1 MRKIFV
7 LIALACSLLVCA
19 AAQAAQ
25 ITDVKWG
32 VNKEEVL
39 RFVVD
44 LTDNAGYAVDIEG
57 SVLNLTV
64 NASKG
69 SQVAAQG
76 IVKSALA
83 TSYQV
88 VDKEHYTIV
97 RVPLRQ
103 SLSESHYKSFT
114 LKQDEQTNRPFRV
127 VLDIMPAQRSVKA
140 PAQSTA
146 KAPAQS
152 SVKAQKKI
160 TIRNNISSKA
170 PAQSSVKAPAQTNA
184 PVVSNRPVVSSRP
197 TRPAGARPAQPSTPV
212 KSTTSAAQAG
222 TSVKSS
228 TAAVKQPT
236 PAPTETKQ
244 TTITSKKET
253 KQPEKDK
260 EKKEVKNSTSPK
272 VVNASSKQTKI
283 VGNGKFRTSGGLSGK
298 IITLDA
304 GHGGSDPGAIG
315 SDGTKEK
322 NITLAITK
330 AVKELLE
337 KKGAKVYMTRTTDV
351 DVYGPNASDAD
362 ELQARVNVG
371 EKYNSDLFVSL
382 HINSSVNKNVGGFS
396 TYYYPKT
403 NNDLRIAKSIQDQLT
418 ANFGVDDLGVRQAN
432 FYVIKRISMPATLVE
447 MCFISNEKELVLMK
461 GKWFQ
466 NKTARLIA
474 AGIEKYFA

>member
-1 MRKIFV
+1 M
-7 LIALACSLLVCA
+7 
-19 AAQAAQ
+19 
-25 ITDVKWG
+25 
-32 VNKEEVL
+32 
-39 RFVVD
+39 
-44 LTDNAGYAVDIEG
+44 
-57 SVLNLTV
+57 
-64 NASKG
+64 
-69 SQVAAQG
+69 
-76 IVKSALA
+76 
-83 TSYQV
+83 
-88 VDKEHYTIV
+88 
-97 RVPLRQ
+97 
-103 SLSESHYKSFT
+103 
-114 LKQDEQTNRPFRV
+114 
-127 VLDIMPAQRSVKA
+127 
-140 PAQSTA
+140 
-146 KAPAQS
+146 
-152 SVKAQKKI
+152 
-160 TIRNNISSKA
+160 
-170 PAQSSVKAPAQTNA
+170 
-184 PVVSNRPVVSSRP
+184 
-197 TRPAGARPAQPSTPV
+197 
-212 KSTTSAAQAG
+212 
-222 TSVKSS
+222 KSS

-236 PAPTETKQ
+236 PAPTEKKQ

-403 NNDLRIAKSIQDQLT
+403 SNDLRIAKSIQDQLT

>member
-76 IVKSALA
+76 NVKSTLA

-114 LKQDEQTNRPFRV
+114 LKQDAQTNRPFRV

-140 PAQSTA
+140 PT
-146 KAPAQS
+146 
-152 SVKAQKKI
+152 
-160 TIRNNISSKA
+160 
-170 PAQSSVKAPAQTNA
+170 QSSVKAPAQTTA

-197 TRPAGARPAQPSTPV
+197 TRPAAKKPAVTQPSTPA
-212 KSTTSAAQAG
+212 KSTASAAQSG

-228 TAAVKQPT
+228 TAAVKQPM

-403 NNDLRIAKSIQDQLT
+403 SNDLRIAKSIQDQLT

>member
-69 SQVAAQG
+69 AQVAAQG

-114 LKQDEQTNRPFRV
+114 LKQDPQTNRPFRV

-140 PAQSTA
+140 PVQSTA

-152 SVKAQKKI
+152 SVKA
-160 TIRNNISSKA
+160 
-170 PAQSSVKAPAQTNA
+170 PAQTTA

-197 TRPAGARPAQPSTPV
+197 TRPAAKKPAVTQPSTPA
-212 KSTTSAAQAG
+212 KSTASAAQ
-222 TSVKSS
+222 SS
-228 TAAVKQPT
+228 AVKQT
-236 PAPTETKQ
+236 EAAKTETKQ
-244 TTITSKKET
+244 TTITTKKET

-260 EKKEVKNSTSPK
+260 AKAEAKSSASPK
-272 VVNASSKQTKI
+272 VVPVSSKQTKI

-403 NNDLRIAKSIQDQLT
+403 SNDLRIAKSIQDQLT

>member
-1 MRKIFV
+1 M

-76 IVKSALA
+76 NVKSVLA

-88 VDKEHYTIV
+88 VDREHYTIV

-103 SLSESHYKSFT
+103 RLSESHYKSFT
-114 LKQDEQTNRPFRV
+114 LKKDPQTNRPFRV

-140 PAQSTA
+140 PMQSTA

-152 SVKAQKKI
+152 SVKA
-160 TIRNNISSKA
+160 
-170 PAQSSVKAPAQTNA
+170 PAQTTA

-212 KSTTSAAQAG
+212 KSTTSAAQSG

-236 PAPTETKQ
+236 PVPTETKQ

-253 KQPEKDK
+253 KQTENDK

-283 VGNGKFRTSGGLSGK
+283 VGNGKFRTSGGLAGK

-371 EKYNSDLFVSL
+371 EKFNSDLFVSL

>member
-76 IVKSALA
+76 NVKSVLA

-114 LKQDEQTNRPFRV
+114 LKQDAQTNRPFRV

-140 PAQSTA
+140 PTQSTA

-152 SVKAQKKI
+152 SVKA
-160 TIRNNISSKA
+160 
-170 PAQSSVKAPAQTNA
+170 PAQTTA

-212 KSTTSAAQAG
+212 KSTTSAAQSG

-244 TTITSKKET
+244 TMITSKKEI
-253 KQPEKDK
+253 KQPEKDTTK
-260 EKKEVKNSTSPK
+260 TEAKSSAAPK
-272 VVNASSKQTKI
+272 VVPVSSKQTKI

-396 TYYYPKT
+396 TYYYP
-403 NNDLRIAKSIQDQLT
+403 
-418 ANFGVDDLGVRQAN
+418 
-432 FYVIKRISMPATLVE
+432 
-447 MCFISNEKELVLMK
+447 
-461 GKWFQ
+461 
-466 NKTARLIA
+466 
-474 AGIEKYFA
+474 

>member
-103 SLSESHYKSFT
+103 SISESHYKSFT
-114 LKQDEQTNRPFRV
+114 LKQDPQTNRPFRV

-152 SVKAQKKI
+152 SVKA
-160 TIRNNISSKA
+160 
-170 PAQSSVKAPAQTNA
+170 PAQTTA

-197 TRPAGARPAQPSTPV
+197 TRPAAKKPAVTQPSTPA
-212 KSTTSAAQAG
+212 KSTASAAQ
-222 TSVKSS
+222 SS
-228 TAAVKQPT
+228 AVKQT
-236 PAPTETKQ
+236 EAAKTETKQ
-244 TTITSKKET
+244 TTITTKKET
-253 KQPEKDK
+253 KQPEKDTTK
-260 EKKEVKNSTSPK
+260 TEAKSSAAPK
-272 VVNASSKQTKI
+272 VVPVSSKQTKI

-382 HINSSVNKNVGGFS
+382 HVNSSVNKNVGGFS

-403 NNDLRIAKSIQDQLT
+403 SNDLRIAKSIQDQLT

>member
-1 MRKIFV
+1 M

-76 IVKSALA
+76 NVKSALA

-114 LKQDEQTNRPFRV
+114 LKQDAQTNRPFRV

-140 PAQSTA
+140 PMQSTA

-152 SVKAQKKI
+152 SVKA
-160 TIRNNISSKA
+160 
-170 PAQSSVKAPAQTNA
+170 PAQTTT

-197 TRPAGARPAQPSTPV
+197 TRPAAKKPAVTQPSTPA
-212 KSTTSAAQAG
+212 KSTASAAQSG

-403 NNDLRIAKSIQDQLT
+403 SNDLRIAKSIQDQLT

>member
-88 VDKEHYTIV
+88 VDREHYTIV

-114 LKQDEQTNRPFRV
+114 LKQDAQTNRPFRV

-140 PAQSTA
+140 PMQSTA

-152 SVKAQKKI
+152 SVKA
-160 TIRNNISSKA
+160 
-170 PAQSSVKAPAQTNA
+170 PAQTTA

-212 KSTTSAAQAG
+212 KSTTSAAQSG

-272 VVNASSKQTKI
+272 VVPVSSKQTKI

>member
-103 SLSESHYKSFT
+103 SISESHYKSFT
-114 LKQDEQTNRPFRV
+114 LKQDAQTNRPFRV
-127 VLDIMPAQRSVKA
+127 VLDIMPAQSSVKA

-152 SVKAQKKI
+152 SVKA
-160 TIRNNISSKA
+160 
-170 PAQSSVKAPAQTNA
+170 PAQTTA

-197 TRPAGARPAQPSTPV
+197 TRPAAKKPAVTQPSTPA
-212 KSTTSAAQAG
+212 KSTASAAQ
-222 TSVKSS
+222 SS
-228 TAAVKQPT
+228 AVKQT
-236 PAPTETKQ
+236 EAAKTETKQ
-244 TTITSKKET
+244 TTITTKKET

-260 EKKEVKNSTSPK
+260 AKAEAKSSASPK
-272 VVNASSKQTKI
+272 VVPVSSKQTKI

-403 NNDLRIAKSIQDQLT
+403 SNDLRIAKSIQDQLT

>member
-64 NASKG
+64 NASKS

-76 IVKSALA
+76 NVKSALA

-103 SLSESHYKSFT
+103 SISESHYKSFT
-114 LKQDEQTNRPFRV
+114 LKQDPKTNRPFRV

-140 PAQSTA
+140 PTQSTA

-152 SVKAQKKI
+152 SVKA
-160 TIRNNISSKA
+160 
-170 PAQSSVKAPAQTNA
+170 PAQTTA

-197 TRPAGARPAQPSTPV
+197 TRPAAKKPTVTQPSTPA
-212 KSTTSAAQAG
+212 KSTASAAQ
-222 TSVKSS
+222 SS
-228 TAAVKQPT
+228 AVKQT
-236 PAPTETKQ
+236 EAAKTETKQ

-253 KQPEKDK
+253 KQPEKDTTK
-260 EKKEVKNSTSPK
+260 TEAKSSAAPK
-272 VVNASSKQTKI
+272 VVPVSSKQTKI

>member
-103 SLSESHYKSFT
+103 SLSASYYKSFT
-114 LKQDEQTNRPFRV
+114 LKQDAQTNRPFRV
-127 VLDIMPAQRSVKA
+127 VLDIMPAQSSVKA
-140 PAQSTA
+140 QVQSTA

-152 SVKAQKKI
+152 SVKA
-160 TIRNNISSKA
+160 
-170 PAQSSVKAPAQTNA
+170 PAQTTA

-197 TRPAGARPAQPSTPV
+197 TRPAAKKPAVTQPSTPA
-212 KSTTSAAQAG
+212 KSTTSAAQSG

-403 NNDLRIAKSIQDQLT
+403 SNDLRIAKSIQDQLT

>member
-114 LKQDEQTNRPFRV
+114 LKQDAQTNRPFRV

-152 SVKAQKKI
+152 SVKA
-160 TIRNNISSKA
+160 
-170 PAQSSVKAPAQTNA
+170 PAQTTA

-197 TRPAGARPAQPSTPV
+197 TRPAAKKPAVTQPSTPA
-212 KSTTSAAQAG
+212 KSTASAAQ
-222 TSVKSS
+222 SS
-228 TAAVKQPT
+228 AVKQT
-236 PAPTETKQ
+236 EAAKTETKQ
-244 TTITSKKET
+244 TTITTKKET

-260 EKKEVKNSTSPK
+260 VKAEAKSSASPK
-272 VVNASSKQTKI
+272 VVPVSSKQTKI

-403 NNDLRIAKSIQDQLT
+403 SNDLRIAKSIQDQLT

-466 NKTARLIA
+466 NKTARLIV

>member
-76 IVKSALA
+76 NVKSALA

-114 LKQDEQTNRPFRV
+114 LKKDAQTNRPFRV
-127 VLDIMPAQRSVKA
+127 VLDIMPAQSSAKA
-140 PAQSTA
+140 QAQSTA
-146 KAPAQS
+146 KAS
-152 SVKAQKKI
+152 
-160 TIRNNISSKA
+160 T
-170 PAQSSVKAPAQTNA
+170 QSSVKAPAQTTA

-212 KSTTSAAQAG
+212 KSTTSAAQSG

-244 TTITSKKET
+244 TTITSKKEI

-382 HINSSVNKNVGGFS
+382 HVNSSVNKNVGGFS

-403 NNDLRIAKSIQDQLT
+403 SNDLRIAKSIQDQLT

>member
-76 IVKSALA
+76 NVKSALA

-114 LKQDEQTNRPFRV
+114 LKKDAQTNRPFRV
-127 VLDIMPAQRSVKA
+127 VLDIMPAQSSAKA
-140 PAQSTA
+140 QVQSTA
-146 KAPAQS
+146 KAP
-152 SVKAQKKI
+152 
-160 TIRNNISSKA
+160 T
-170 PAQSSVKAPAQTNA
+170 QSSVKAPAQTTV

-212 KSTTSAAQAG
+212 KSTTSAAQSG

-244 TTITSKKET
+244 TTITSNKET

-272 VVNASSKQTKI
+272 VVPASSKQTKI
-283 VGNGKFRTSGGLSGK
+283 VGNGNFRTSGGLSGK

-403 NNDLRIAKSIQDQLT
+403 SNDLRIAKSIQDQLT

>member
-1 MRKIFV
+1 M

-76 IVKSALA
+76 NVKSALA

-88 VDKEHYTIV
+88 VDREHYTIV

-103 SLSESHYKSFT
+103 SISESHYKSFT
-114 LKQDEQTNRPFRV
+114 LKQDAQTNRPFRV

-140 PAQSTA
+140 SAQSTA
-146 KAPAQS
+146 
-152 SVKAQKKI
+152 
-160 TIRNNISSKA
+160 KA

-197 TRPAGARPAQPSTPV
+197 TRPAAKKPAVTQPSTPA
-212 KSTTSAAQAG
+212 KSTASAAQ
-222 TSVKSS
+222 SS
-228 TAAVKQPT
+228 AVKQPT

-244 TTITSKKET
+244 TTITSKKEI
-253 KQPEKDK
+253 KQPEKDTTK
-260 EKKEVKNSTSPK
+260 TEAKSSAAPK
-272 VVNASSKQTKI
+272 VVPVSSKQTKI

>member
-1 MRKIFV
+1 M

-88 VDKEHYTIV
+88 VDREHYTIV

-114 LKQDEQTNRPFRV
+114 LKQDAQTNRPFRV

-140 PAQSTA
+140 PMQSTA

-152 SVKAQKKI
+152 SVKA
-160 TIRNNISSKA
+160 
-170 PAQSSVKAPAQTNA
+170 PAQTTA

-197 TRPAGARPAQPSTPV
+197 TRPAAKKPVVTQPSTPA
-212 KSTTSAAQAG
+212 KSTASAAQ
-222 TSVKSS
+222 SS
-228 TAAVKQPT
+228 AVKQT
-236 PAPTETKQ
+236 EAAKKETKQ
-244 TTITSKKET
+244 TTITTKKET

-260 EKKEVKNSTSPK
+260 AKAEAKSSASPK
-272 VVNASSKQTKI
+272 VVPVSSKQTKI

-403 NNDLRIAKSIQDQLT
+403 SNDLRIAKAIQDQLT

>member
-103 SLSESHYKSFT
+103 SLSASHYKSFT
-114 LKQDEQTNRPFRV
+114 LKQDAQTNRPFRV

-140 PAQSTA
+140 PAQS
-146 KAPAQS
+146 
-152 SVKAQKKI
+152 
-160 TIRNNISSKA
+160 
-170 PAQSSVKAPAQTNA
+170 SVKAPAQTTA

-197 TRPAGARPAQPSTPV
+197 TRPAAKKPAVTQPSTPA
-212 KSTTSAAQAG
+212 KSTASAAQSG

-228 TAAVKQPT
+228 TAAVKQPM

-272 VVNASSKQTKI
+272 VVNVSSKQTKI

-403 NNDLRIAKSIQDQLT
+403 SNDLRIAKSIQDQLT

>member
-103 SLSESHYKSFT
+103 SISESHYKSFT
-114 LKQDEQTNRPFRV
+114 LKQDAQTNRPFRV
-127 VLDIMPAQRSVKA
+127 VLDIMPAQRSEKA

-146 KAPAQS
+146 KAPAQ
-152 SVKAQKKI
+152 
-160 TIRNNISSKA
+160 R
-170 PAQSSVKAPAQTNA
+170 SVKAPAQTTA

-197 TRPAGARPAQPSTPV
+197 TRPAAKKPAVTQPSTPA
-212 KSTTSAAQAG
+212 KSTASAAQ
-222 TSVKSS
+222 SS
-228 TAAVKQPT
+228 AVKQT
-236 PAPTETKQ
+236 EAAKTETKQ
-244 TTITSKKET
+244 TTITTKKET

-260 EKKEVKNSTSPK
+260 AKAEAKSSASPK
-272 VVNASSKQTKI
+272 VVPVSSKQTKI

>member
-103 SLSESHYKSFT
+103 SLSASHYKSFT
-114 LKQDEQTNRPFRV
+114 LKQDAQTNRPFRV

-140 PAQSTA
+140 PVQSTA

-152 SVKAQKKI
+152 SVKA
-160 TIRNNISSKA
+160 
-170 PAQSSVKAPAQTNA
+170 PAQTTA

-197 TRPAGARPAQPSTPV
+197 TRPAAKKPAVTQPSTPA
-212 KSTTSAAQAG
+212 KSTASAAQ
-222 TSVKSS
+222 SS
-228 TAAVKQPT
+228 AVKQT
-236 PAPTETKQ
+236 EAAKTETKQ
-244 TTITSKKET
+244 TTITTKKET

-260 EKKEVKNSTSPK
+260 AKAEAKSSAAPK
-272 VVNASSKQTKI
+272 AVPVSSKQTKI

-403 NNDLRIAKSIQDQLT
+403 SNDLRIAKSIQDQLT

>member
-76 IVKSALA
+76 NVKSALA

-88 VDKEHYTIV
+88 VDREHYTIV

-114 LKQDEQTNRPFRV
+114 LKQDAQTNRPFRV

-140 PAQSTA
+140 PAQST
-146 KAPAQS
+146 
-152 SVKAQKKI
+152 V
-160 TIRNNISSKA
+160 KA
-170 PAQSSVKAPAQTNA
+170 PAQSSVKAPATA

-197 TRPAGARPAQPSTPV
+197 TRPAAKKPAVTQPSTPA
-212 KSTTSAAQAG
+212 KSTASAAQ
-222 TSVKSS
+222 SS
-228 TAAVKQPT
+228 AVKQ
-236 PAPTETKQ
+236 TEAAKTEMKQ
-244 TTITSKKET
+244 TTITAKKET

-260 EKKEVKNSTSPK
+260 AKAEAKSSASPK
-272 VVNASSKQTKI
+272 VVPVSSKQTKI

>member
-103 SLSESHYKSFT
+103 SISESHYKSFT
-114 LKQDEQTNRPFRV
+114 LKQDPQTNRPFRV

-152 SVKAQKKI
+152 SVKA
-160 TIRNNISSKA
+160 
-170 PAQSSVKAPAQTNA
+170 PAQTTA

-197 TRPAGARPAQPSTPV
+197 TRPAAKKPTVTQPSTPA
-212 KSTTSAAQAG
+212 KSTASAAQ
-222 TSVKSS
+222 SS
-228 TAAVKQPT
+228 AVKQT
-236 PAPTETKQ
+236 EAAKTETKQ

-253 KQPEKDK
+253 KQPEKDTTK
-260 EKKEVKNSTSPK
+260 TEAKSSAAPK
-272 VVNASSKQTKI
+272 VVPVSSKQTKI

-403 NNDLRIAKSIQDQLT
+403 SNDLRIAKSIQDQLT

>member
-1 MRKIFV
+1 M

-76 IVKSALA
+76 NVKSALA

-114 LKQDEQTNRPFRV
+114 LKKDAQTNRPFRV

-140 PAQSTA
+140 PMQSTA

-152 SVKAQKKI
+152 SVKA
-160 TIRNNISSKA
+160 
-170 PAQSSVKAPAQTNA
+170 PAQTTA

-212 KSTTSAAQAG
+212 KSTTSAAQSG

-283 VGNGKFRTSGGLSGK
+283 VGNGNFRTSGGLSGK

-403 NNDLRIAKSIQDQLT
+403 SNDLRIAKSIQDQLT

>member
-103 SLSESHYKSFT
+103 SISESHYKSFT
-114 LKQDEQTNRPFRV
+114 LKQDAQTNRPFRV

-140 PAQSTA
+140 PAQS
-146 KAPAQS
+146 
-152 SVKAQKKI
+152 
-160 TIRNNISSKA
+160 
-170 PAQSSVKAPAQTNA
+170 SVKAPAQTTA

-197 TRPAGARPAQPSTPV
+197 TRPAAKKPAVTQPSTPA
-212 KSTTSAAQAG
+212 KSTASAAQ
-222 TSVKSS
+222 SS
-228 TAAVKQPT
+228 AVKQT
-236 PAPTETKQ
+236 EAAKTETKQ
-244 TTITSKKET
+244 TTITTKKET

-260 EKKEVKNSTSPK
+260 AKAEAKSSASPK
-272 VVNASSKQTKI
+272 VVPVSSKQTKI